1 MADLTPI
8 EARALREENHVDQE
22 IYVSMETAVR
32 PTPLA
37 GETVRLEVKQ
47 RAALPLFA
55 LFNPDGAKLKA
66 QLLKLD
72 DEDGVT
78 YHVVAEGLHEDLVGV
93 MDYLH
98 EGEEALH
105 GPR

>member
-1 MADLTPI
+1 MADLTGSFTEEDDERGPYI
-8 EARALREENHVDQE
+8 LPAARPKG
-22 IYVSMETAVR
+22 I
-32 PTPLA
+32 A

-55 LFNPDGAKLKA
+55 LFNPDGSKLKA